1 MKSFTLIEHKKLL
14 VRLFKQHLPGLKL
27 SATSSRFANGTSIEL
42 RPKPGFMIGDPAV
55 ANALY
60 FACSATAYSRFDC
73 LDDSYSVVRHSLV
86 FPEKQNDQDPPVAE
100 PQVVMMGAKFV
111 TFRDNRD
118 GAILPVTLDQVTAML
133 SDPEW
138 PKVSQ
143 M

>member
-1 MKSFTLIEHKKLL
+1 MKSFTLIEHKRLL

-27 SATSSRFANGTSIEL
+27 SATSSRFANGSSIHL
-42 RPKPGFMIGDPAV
+42 TPKPGFLIGDPDIARS
-55 ANALY
+55 LY
-60 FACSATAYSRFDC
+60 LACSATAYSRFDC
-73 LDDSYSVVRHSLV
+73 MDDSTSVVRHSLV
-86 FPEKQNDQDPPVAE
+86 FPEKPNAQDPPASE

-111 TFRDNRD
+111 SFRDNII
-118 GAILPVTLDQVTAML
+118 GVPVVITEADVSALL